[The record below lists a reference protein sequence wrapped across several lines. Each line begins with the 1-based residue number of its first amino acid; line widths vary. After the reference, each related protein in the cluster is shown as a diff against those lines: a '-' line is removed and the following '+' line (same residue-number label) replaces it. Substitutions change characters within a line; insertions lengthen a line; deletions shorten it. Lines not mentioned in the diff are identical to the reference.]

1 MTHPLRQNRTM
12 RILPILG
19 AALALLASATSM
31 AQTPAAPPPPST
43 VGADA
48 HPGRHTV
55 MVDGHGLTVWEKRPA
70 QARGAILLIH
80 GRTWSSLPNWDLQ
93 VPGEDRS
100 VMDALVR
107 AGYAAYAL
115 DQRGYGATPRDSTGW
130 LTPSRAV
137 ADAGAVLAWIRAR
150 EGGVRPAVV
159 GYSRGAAVA
168 LLTAQRH
175 PESLSAAVLY
185 AFALDPDVPLSNAST
200 TAPLRSRTTAEAAAS
215 DFIMPGAASRA
226 VVDAYVRQALASD
239 PVRVDWRQ
247 EAELTPD
254 PAAVRVPIL
263 LLHGVGDPLAEVE
276 KQSRLFARL
285 GTPDRA
291 WVILPDADHAAH
303 VENAHAQWVHA
314 IVRFLEQPRAPR

>member
-1 MTHPLRQNRTM
+1 M
-12 RILPILG
+12 RILPLVG
-19 AALALLASATSM
+19 VALALLASAATM
-31 AQTPAAPPPPST
+31 AQTPAEA
-43 VGADA
+43 AA
-48 HPGRHTV
+48 HPRRHTV
-55 MVDGHGLTVWEKRPA
+55 PVDGHGLAVWEKRPA
-70 QARGAILLIH
+70 QARGAVLLIH

-115 DQRGYGATPRDSTGW
+115 DLRGYGATPRDSTEW
-130 LTPSRAV
+130 LTPGRAV

-150 EGGVRPAVV
+150 EGGARPAVV
-159 GYSRGAAVA
+159 GYSLGASVA

-185 AFALDPDVPLSNAST
+185 AFALDPDRPLAST
-200 TAPLRSRTTAEAAAS
+200 EAAAPARRPTTAEAAAS
-215 DFIMPGAASRA
+215 DFITPGAASRA

-239 PVRVDWRQ
+239 PVRADWRL
-247 EAELTPD
+247 EAEFAPD
-254 PAAVRVPIL
+254 PAAVRVPVL
-263 LLHGVGDPLAEVE
+263 LLHGVGDPLAAGDR
-276 KQSRLFARL
+276 QARLFSRL

-303 VENAHAQWVHA
+303 VENAQAQWVHA